1 MLFLGLSWGL
11 LYLGVA
17 LLVALTFHEAAHA
30 WAADRLGDPT
40 ARLQGRLTLNPL
52 AHLHPLGTLLL
63 LLVGLGW
70 GRPVPIDARRL
81 RPSPQVGMGL
91 VAIAG
96 PISNLLLALPLGLLL
111 RTREVKFYPTLL
123 FDTVPFS
130 WGLLLSWVVWLNL
143 ALAVFNLIPIAPLD
157 GSRLVMAVLPRRYF
171 YWIARIEPYSMLL
184 LVAAILWMRFSG
196 EDLLARVLLR
206 PIGALW
212 WGLVDLTPP
221 FPI

>member
-11 LYLGVA
+11 VYLGLA

-40 ARLQGRLTLNPL
+40 AREMGRLTLNPL

-70 GRPVPIDARRL
+70 GRPVPIDAERL

-91 VAIAG
+91 VAAAG
-96 PISNLLLALPLGLLL
+96 PVSNFLLALPLALLL
-111 RTREVKFYPTLL
+111 RTREVHFYPVML

-130 WGLLLSWVVWLNL
+130 WGLLLSWIVWLNL
-143 ALAVFNLIPIAPLD
+143 ALALFNLIPIAPLD
-157 GSRLVMAVLPRRYF
+157 GSRLVMALLPRRYF
-171 YWIARIEPYSMLL
+171 YLIGRIEPYSMLF

-196 EDLLARVLLR
+196 EDLLGSYLLG
-206 PIGALW
+206 PIKSLW
-212 WGLVDLTPP
+212 WLLVNLTPP
-221 FPI
+221 FPV